1 MQRQNNPFSQNHHSS
16 RAAAEN
22 LPGTGISRQPPPSGV
37 TQLKPAVWNLTII
50 VKGPGGA
57 QRKAVDVDYDDEKH
71 LPVSTIKEQLQH
83 YNGGIYKVT
92 MQFIGSNS
100 QMDSDLKND
109 AYGIPGNYIKLNG
122 GKILALLEPMQS
134 ELELEQK
141 AHEQQ
146 PRPGNVI
153 KKRELQSIVEQYGF
167 AKIVTGN
174 HINSA
179 KEYASKETNDGV
191 VTQQIKEVHGNTLF
205 IDPLFQAPGA
215 ESQYHDILL
224 NDGATYTTNAGLG
237 LYIIHG
243 KSFTL
248 GILCKGVYT
257 DEVTQLGVPVSEYIS
272 VTRPADVIGE

>member
-1 MQRQNNPFSQNHHSS
+1 MQHQNNPISKNHPPS
-16 RAAAEN
+16 RAVAEN

-37 TQLKPAVWNLTII
+37 AQLKPAVWNLVII
-50 VKGPGGA
+50 IKEPGA
-57 QRKAVDVDYDDEKH
+57 PKQKTVAVDYDDEKD

-83 YNGGIYKVT
+83 YSGGIYKVT
-92 MQFIGSNS
+92 LQFIGSNS
-100 QMDSDLKND
+100 QMNSDLKND
-109 AYGIPGNYIKLNG
+109 AYGIAGNYIKLNG

-153 KKRELQSIVEQYGF
+153 KKRELQRMVEQYGF
-167 AKIVTGN
+167 TKIVTGN
-174 HINSA
+174 HINGA
-179 KEYASKETNDGV
+179 KNPELKEINDGV
-191 VTQQIKEVHGNTLF
+191 ITQQIKEVYGNTLF

-215 ESQYHDILL
+215 EHQYHDILL
-224 NDGATYTTNAGLG
+224 SDGATYTTNADLG
-237 LYIIHG
+237 LYIIQG

-272 VTRPADVIGE
+272 VTRPVDIIGE